1 MEAAQAAQKMIK
13 PEEMNMLLCL
23 MISENM
29 NWTDYVDDTLRNC
42 RYQLRSRRSKG
53 FRRREQRE
61 KLAERGDT
69 QQTQETRIWR

>member
-13 PEEMNMLLCL
+13 PEDMNMLLCF

-29 NWTDYVDDTLRNC
+29 NWTDHVNDTLRNC

-69 QQTQETRIWR
+69 QQTQDTRIWR